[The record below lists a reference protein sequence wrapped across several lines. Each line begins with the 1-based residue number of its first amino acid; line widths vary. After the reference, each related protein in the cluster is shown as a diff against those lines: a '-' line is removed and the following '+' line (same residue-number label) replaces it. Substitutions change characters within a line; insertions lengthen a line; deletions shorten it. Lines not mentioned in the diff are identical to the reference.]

1 MMRIKIN
8 EDVLFQNLEDGAVLL
23 NIETEQYFGLDEI
36 GTLIWNGLNSNKS
49 IEEIS
54 QQLLDEYDVE
64 SEKLDQDVEKL
75 IDNLVKYQLISLE

>member
-1 MMRIKIN
+1 MRIKIN

-75 IDNLVKYQLISLE
+75 IDNLVKYQLISIE